1 MPGWSGE
8 IVAAM
13 TGGTLT
19 VPAEGVPGAALV
31 RHGATLAYAVPCP
44 GGIGL
49 TAAEAARMAPI

>member
-1 MPGWSGE
+1 VERE